1 MIRRIFLHGYLA
13 DLYDGVIELEA
24 DSVAEA
30 IGGLNQYRALHEGAP
45 HMVRIEGVD
54 SQIALFS
61 LSDDVSD
68 IHVYPRDPELSGAGG
83 KFGQILLGIAL
94 VAVAIAFPAGV
105 GLFGMTLSAGS
116 IFMAG
121 AMMVLGG
128 ILQLL
133 IPVPNANDS
142 SQKSRYLGASV
153 NTTMIGTRIA
163 YIYGTRKH
171 GGQYLSFDVD
181 AVDIANEAGV
191 APGDPLTNYY
201 EHDATTLA
209 VPRAPVNPVFVS
221 STAAAGVFP
230 VSSWVG

>member
-13 DLYDGVIELEA
+13 DLHDGVIELEA

-30 IGGLNQYRALHEGAP
+30 IGGLNQFQALHEGAP

-61 LSDDVSD
+61 LSDDIAD
-68 IHVYPRDPELSGAGG
+68 IHVYPRDVDLSGAGG

-94 VAVAIAFPAGV
+94 VAVAIQFPNIAAFGV
-105 GLFGMTLSAGS
+105 ALAPQ
-116 IFMAG
+116 IFLAG

-133 IPVPNANDS
+133 VPVPNANDS
-142 SQKSRYLGASV
+142 SQKSRYLGASA
-153 NTTMIGTRIA
+153 NTTTIGTRIA

-181 AVDIANEAGV
+181 AVDIAGAAG
-191 APGDPLTNYY
+191 APAADPSTNYY
-201 EHDATTLA
+201 EHDVLSLGTL
-209 VPRAPVNPVFVS
+209 PRAPVNAVY
-221 STAAAGVFP
+221 AASVAASGVFP